1 MPSSTPVQRL
11 TLLVETLEDVLRI
24 SGASREQLIERAGA
38 AVESHGDSGLW
49 LLLAVVQAE
58 LPDRDAVIAARRV
71 CEADGGV
78 AAVRRVLN
86 SRRGRQR
93 SASVHVVRE
102 TVVVDVHDTAR
113 TVLATG
119 IQRVV
124 RNTVTA
130 WRLRHAFIMVGWD
143 AGYHQLRELSP
154 EQVRNVT
161 AGTPGGVGSGHPVE
175 IVIPWNST
183 YLLPELAIESPRTK
197 RMQALAEFSG
207 NATGVVGFDCVP
219 LTSGET
225 TGGGMPA
232 AFARNLRVVAEMS
245 RVAAISEAA
254 AVEYR
259 GWRDMLPSVGLLG
272 PDVRAI
278 GLASERGTFDEAA
291 RAEALRLLAP
301 DELPLLLCV
310 GSHEPRKNHL
320 AVLAACELLWAAGY
334 RFRLGFIGGN
344 GWRSESF
351 TAAAHSLLLRG
362 RPIAVLQ
369 RASDPVLWAAYD
381 IATATVFPSL
391 NEGFG
396 LPVMESLLAG
406 TPVVTSDF
414 GSMKEIAEGGGAVLV
429 DPRDDRDIARGIES
443 LLFDEQAAAATR
455 DAARRRVGR
464 PWSAYAEE
472 LWSYFV
478 V

>member
-1 MPSSTPVQRL
+1 MASSNPLQRL
-11 TLLVETLEDVLRI
+11 TLLVETLEDVLRV
-24 SGASREQLIERAGA
+24 SGASREELIERAGA
-38 AVESHGDSGLW
+38 AVEAHGDSGLW

-58 LPDRDAVIAARRV
+58 LPERDAVIATRRV
-71 CEADGGV
+71 READGGI
-78 AAVRRVLN
+78 AAVRTVLDTPHG
-86 SRRGRQR
+86 RRR
-93 SASVHVVRE
+93 SAPIHVVRG

-113 TVLATG
+113 TALATG
-119 IQRVV
+119 IQRVA
-124 RNTVTA
+124 RNTVAA
-130 WRLRHAFIMVGWD
+130 WRLRHTFIMVGWD
-143 AGYHQLRELSP
+143 AGFHSLCELSS
-154 EQVRNVT
+154 EQIRNVIGGPATT
-161 AGTPGGVGSGHPVE
+161 ARSSHPVE

-183 YLLPELAIESPRTK
+183 YLLPELAIESSRTR
-197 RMQALAEFSG
+197 RMQALAEYSG
-207 NATGVVGFDCVP
+207 NATGVIGFDTVP

-259 GWRDMLPSVGLLG
+259 GWRDMLPSVGLIG

-278 GLASERGTFDEAA
+278 GLASERGTFDDTAREEA
-291 RAEALRLLAP
+291 RRLFVP

-320 AVLAACELLWAAGY
+320 AVLAACELLWATGY

-351 TAAAHSLLLRG
+351 TAAVHGLTTRE
-362 RPIAVLQ
+362 RPITVLQ

-381 IATATVFPSL
+381 LATATVFPSL

-429 DPRDDRDIARGIES
+429 DPRDDRDIARGIER
-443 LLFDEQAAAATR
+443 LLFDDESAAAAS
-455 DAARRRVGR
+455 DAARRRVER
-464 PWSAYAEE
+464 PWAAYAEE
-472 LWSYFV
+472 LWSYFAA
-478 V
+478 

>member
-1 MPSSTPVQRL
+1 MSDSSSIQRL
-11 TLLVETLEDVLRI
+11 TLVVETLENVLRI
-24 SGASREQLIERAGA
+24 SGATREELIERAGA

-49 LLLAVVQAE
+49 LLLAVVRAE
-58 LPDRDAVIAARRV
+58 LPDRDAVIAARRL
-71 CEADGGV
+71 CLSDGGT
-78 AAVRRVLN
+78 ATVRSVLR
-86 SRRGRQR
+86 SRRGRRR
-93 SASVHVVRE
+93 SSPVHVVRE
-102 TVVVDVHDTAR
+102 VVVVDVHDTAR
-113 TVLATG
+113 TALATG

-124 RNTVTA
+124 RNTVAA
-130 WRLRHAFIMVGWD
+130 WHLRHAFVMVGWD
-143 AGYHQLRELSP
+143 TGYRRLRELP
-154 EQVRNVT
+154 PDQVRTVV
-161 AGTPGGVGSGHPVE
+161 GGPSSSPSASHPVE
-175 IVIPWNST
+175 IVVPWNST
-183 YLLPELAIESPRTK
+183 YLLPELAIETSRTR

-207 NATGVVGFDCVP
+207 NATGVIGFDCVP

-278 GLASERGTFDEAA
+278 GLASERGSFDDAA
-291 RAEALRLLAP
+291 RAEAQRLFAP

-320 AVLAACELLWAAGY
+320 AVLAACELLWAVGY
-334 RFRLGFIGGN
+334 RFRVGFIGGN

-351 TAAAHSLLLRG
+351 TAAVRTLTKRG
-362 RPIAVLQ
+362 RPITVLQ
-369 RASDPVLWAAYD
+369 RASDPVLWASYD
-381 IATATVFPSL
+381 LATATVFPSL

-406 TPVVTSDF
+406 TAVVTSDF
-414 GSMKEIAEGGGAVLV
+414 GSMKEIAEDGGAVLV
-429 DPRDDRDIARGIES
+429 DPRDDRDIARGIEQ
-443 LLFDEQAAAATR
+443 LLFDEQTAAATR
-455 DAARRRVGR
+455 DAARRRVER

-478 V
+478 G